1 MLSNMLFLD
10 LVRKIN
16 QFIFQFIRSIDFF
29 FFFVSLQCVRISISL
44 LEMQSKSA
52 IT

>member
-29 FFFVSLQCVRISISL
+29 FFVSLQCVRISISL